1 MDTTIDNTPARPE
14 PLVSATGIEVGFDSH
29 KALEQVDVAVY
40 PGEVVTVIGPNGAGK
55 STLVRVLLG
64 LLKADRGA
72 VARRPGLSVGY
83 LPQRVAVDPTLP
95 LTVRSFL
102 CLPKRRPEQ
111 ALRDALTEVGV
122 PDILDRALQALSGGE
137 LQRVLLARALLA
149 DPDLLILDE
158 PLQSVDFAG
167 QIALFELIGEVR
179 RRRGCGVLMVS
190 HDLHVVMAGTD
201 RVLCLNG
208 HVCCTGA
215 PDSVSRHPEYIALFG
230 PRAAEELAVY
240 VHAHDHS
247 HDVSGEVVPLA
258 GHGGDDG
265 TAQR

>member
-1 MDTTIDNTPARPE
+1 MDTTVDSAPARPE
-14 PLVSATGIEVGFDSH
+14 PLVSATGIEVRFDGH
-29 KALEQVDVAVY
+29 TALQHVDVAVY

-64 LLKADRGA
+64 LLKANRGT

-102 CLPKRRPEQ
+102 CLPKSRPEQ

-167 QIALFELIGEVR
+167 QLALFELIGEVR

-190 HDLHVVMAGTD
+190 HDLHIVMAGTD

-258 GHGGDDG
+258 GQGGDEG

>member
-1 MDTTIDNTPARPE
+1 MDTSPVPPE
-14 PLVSATGIEVGFDSH
+14 PLVSATGIEVSFGAL
-29 KALEQVDVAVY
+29 KALEHVDVAVY
-40 PGEVVTVIGPNGAGK
+40 PGEAVTVIGPNGAGK

-72 VARRPGLSVGY
+72 VVRRPGLSVGY
-83 LPQRVAVDPTLP
+83 IPQRVAVDPTLP

-102 CLPKRRPEQ
+102 CLPKRRPED
-111 ALRDALTEVGV
+111 ALRAALAEVGV
-122 PDILDRALQALSGGE
+122 PYALDRAVQALSGGE

-167 QIALFELIGEVR
+167 QLALFELIGEVR

-190 HDLHVVMAGTD
+190 HDLHIVMAGTD
-201 RVLCLNG
+201 RVLCLNR
-208 HVCCTGA
+208 HVCCKGA

-240 VHAHDHS
+240 VHAHDHG

>member
-1 MDTTIDNTPARPE
+1 MDTSPAPPE
-14 PLVSATGIEVGFDSH
+14 PLVSATGIEVSFGGL
-29 KALEQVDVAVY
+29 KALEHVDVAVY
-40 PGEVVTVIGPNGAGK
+40 PGEAVTVIGPSGAGK

-72 VARRPGLSVGY
+72 VV
-83 LPQRVAVDPTLP
+83 
-95 LTVRSFL
+95 
-102 CLPKRRPEQ
+102 RRPED
-111 ALRDALTEVGV
+111 ALRAALAEVGV
-122 PDILDRALQALSGGE
+122 PYALDRAVQALSGGE

-167 QIALFELIGEVR
+167 QLALFELIGEVR

-190 HDLHVVMAGTD
+190 HDLHIVMAGTD
-201 RVLCLNG
+201 RVLCLNR
-208 HVCCTGA
+208 HVCCKGA

-240 VHAHDHS
+240 VHAHDHG